1 MSKIPVIL
9 IFDIGKTNKKLLLI
23 NEYYKVLIE
32 ENVQLKEAMDEDDF
46 PCENIETL
54 TSWILDSYQRWIKS
68 DAYEIKA
75 VNFSAYG
82 ASFVLLDENK
92 QSFLPLYNYLKPF
105 QNELQQTLYQQH
117 GGEEQFALETS
128 SPVLGSLN
136 AGLQLYRLSKLR
148 PAEFQKLKYALHLP
162 QYLSYLIS
170 HKMGSDITSIGCHT
184 ALWDFKR
191 NRYHD
196 WVFQE
201 GIAEKLQPI
210 ESVDACT
217 INAESNISIGIGL
230 HDSSAALIP
239 YLKTINERFILIST
253 GTWCISLNPFNQHTL
268 TASELKQDCLFY
280 YSYEGKPVKASRL
293 FAGYEHDI
301 QVKRLSEYFHVALDH
316 HKSVK
321 YRKEII
327 EKLHLNHEEV
337 KEDFSPR
344 CFIFSSRN
352 LQDYKDF
359 DEAYHQ
365 LMLDIVSMQVKSTK
379 LIIQDSSMQSIYV
392 DGGFSSN
399 QIYMQLL
406 SNYFSSYK
414 VYAAAVPQ
422 ASAIGAAVAM
432 HQQWNHHSIP
442 SHLVEC
448 TQIHPL

>member
-1 MSKIPVIL
+1 
-9 IFDIGKTNKKLLLI
+9 
-23 NEYYKVLIE
+23 
-32 ENVQLKEAMDEDDF
+32 
-46 PCENIETL
+46 
-54 TSWILDSYQRWIKS
+54 
-68 DAYEIKA
+68 
-75 VNFSAYG
+75 
-82 ASFVLLDENK
+82 
-92 QSFLPLYNYLKPF
+92 
-105 QNELQQTLYQQH
+105 
-117 GGEEQFALETS
+117 
-128 SPVLGSLN
+128 
-136 AGLQLYRLSKLR
+136 
-148 PAEFQKLKYALHLP
+148 
-162 QYLSYLIS
+162 
-170 HKMGSDITSIGCHT
+170 
-184 ALWDFKR
+184 
-191 NRYHD
+191 
-196 WVFQE
+196 
-201 GIAEKLQPI
+201 
-210 ESVDACT
+210 
-217 INAESNISIGIGL
+217 
-230 HDSSAALIP
+230 
-239 YLKTINERFILIST
+239 
-253 GTWCISLNPFNQHTL
+253 
-268 TASELKQDCLFY
+268 
-280 YSYEGKPVKASRL
+280 VKASRL

-337 KEDFSPR
+337 KEVFSPR

-406 SNYFSSYK
+406 SNYFSTYK

-442 SHLVEC
+442 THLVEC